1 MVDGYLKLLVNS
13 GASSSSVQ
21 EKTLEADIAA
31 SKKVSIKFDWKA
43 LIEAT
48 KGRHSYFA
56 LMDSSN
62 NVIFIMQANGKDG
75 ISYSTTSA
83 DSLTKLASYS
93 QNWYT
98 VDLTL
103 DFEAKTI
110 NGTIA
115 DNTGKTVKT
124 FTNEVLNA
132 SAASLAK
139 MYATNTYS
147 AAPLAIDNVCIK
159 VY

>member
-1 MVDGYLKLLVNS
+1 
-13 GASSSSVQ
+13 
-21 EKTLEADIAA
+21 
-31 SKKVSIKFDWKA
+31 
-43 LIEAT
+43 
-48 KGRHSYFA
+48 
-56 LMDSSN
+56 
-62 NVIFIMQANGKDG
+62 MQANGKDG

-124 FTNEVLNA
+124 FTNEALNA